1 MKAGRQVALSGRRV
15 AVVLRAGLATVLAA
29 LAFVKLLDRDIIG
42 SWGISSWAYL
52 AVAGLELAMAA
63 MLVCVPSRSCVWSIA
78 SAVLFSLGFLV
89 TVAFGHSCRCFG
101 VIGDVPRGWH
111 AASAALLVTLSL
123 IVFDTHRPQEG
134 KRV

>member
-1 MKAGRQVALSGRRV
+1 VKAGRQAVLSGHRV

-29 LAFVKLLDRDIIG
+29 LAFVKLLDKAIIG
-42 SWGISSWAYL
+42 ARGISSWAYL
-52 AVAGLELAMAA
+52 AVAGLELVIATMF
-63 MLVCVPSRSCVWSIA
+63 MCVPSRSCVWSIA
-78 SAVLFSLGFLV
+78 SAILFAVGFLV

-123 IVFDTHRPQEG
+123 IVFDTHRQQEG
-134 KRV
+134 NRV